1 MLVVACVVLRGCSS
15 SNVPINSLRRR
26 CTIKIATGGWLVC
39 EHTDK
44 PYWSPENRPVKKNRQ
59 VLAADIE
66 NCRMYFSIANRSSLR
81 LLLPHPPRTP
91 LVVAVSPGIAKQQR
105 NRMVQID
112 RPSRIDVTY
121 RPRWS
126 SRAGAI
132 SRRQSTQSTLD
143 IARAHALRLNSR
155 VKSIDLRFVSLYCS
169 GIDLR
174 YRSQYPCVHQA
185 RVLCVPM

>member
-26 CTIKIATGGWLVC
+26 CTINIATGGWLVC

-91 LVVAVSPGIAKQQR
+91 LVVAVSPGIATAEQ
-105 NRMVQID
+105 NGSD
-112 RPSRIDVTY
+112 RPAESY
-121 RPRWS
+121 RRHVSTTVVQPRW
-126 SRAGAI
+126 RHLAPPKH
-132 SRRQSTQSTLD
+132 T
-143 IARAHALRLNSR
+143 
-155 VKSIDLRFVSLYCS
+155 IDA
-169 GIDLR
+169 R
-174 YRSQYPCVHQA
+174 YRSRA
-185 RVLCVPM
+185 RAPAQFTCQIY